1 MNVLPVAPDPVQR
14 SAPRPALLAAL
25 LAATT
30 VALLT
35 WPWILSGWDFFT
47 QKSFDHDRF
56 HLPLVRHFAAQWPAV
71 DLSDYPSA
79 TGPGMHLALA
89 TLAQIF
95 GTGESMLQWLGSFFG
110 IGLAATVAW
119 RLAAW
124 RGHAFHG
131 FLLALPLCL
140 NPYFLG
146 NSIWVM
152 TDNASLWMLA
162 IVLLG
167 TTFVA
172 ATPARLGRWGVAA
185 AAACLVRQI
194 NLWVLPALVLGAWRS
209 WRAGGFSR
217 GPLAVAA
224 VAATLPAIGL
234 VAFFAWLWGGLT
246 PPQFHE
252 YHEVKIQTS
261 ALPYGMAV
269 FGTYGAPLWL
279 AVGFGGVA
287 FLRKPVTIVAL
298 VAWIAMTGV
307 ARDSFVSLDE
317 GRFGGW
323 VWRLVDATPVP
334 GGWSIAL
341 TVLSLGGTLLIARL
355 VDVAA
360 ERGWGANAR
369 LAVVLFGGFLLAHAV
384 NRVVAQRYFDPTTLL
399 FLAMLAALA
408 WPRGEDHA
416 NPRERNR
423 WIVAVAT
430 VAAMQA
436 GFVGVTLFRPLV
448 KNGPTPENR
457 VIEGVGET
465 PWEES
470 VRPRGEGP

>member
-1 MNVLPVAPDPVQR
+1 MMDFPVASA
-14 SAPRPALLAAL
+14 SAPRVRPAALAAL
-25 LAATT
+25 LAAAT

-35 WPWILSGWDFFT
+35 WPWILSGRDFFT

-56 HLPLVRHFAAQWPAV
+56 HLPLVRQFSAQWPAV

-79 TGPGMHLALA
+79 TGPGMHVALA
-89 TLAQIF
+89 TLAQVF
-95 GTGESMLQWLGSFFG
+95 GTGETTLQWLGSFFG
-110 IGLAATVAW
+110 LGLAATLAW

-124 RGHAFHG
+124 RGCASQG

-185 AAACLVRQI
+185 AAACFVRQI

-224 VAATLPAIGL
+224 IAATLPAIGL

-252 YHEVKIQTS
+252 YHEVKVQPS
-261 ALPYGMAV
+261 ALPYGLAL
-269 FGTYGAPLWL
+269 FGAYGAPLWL
-279 AVGFGGVA
+279 ALGSGGAA
-287 FLRKPVTIVAL
+287 FLRKPMTIVAI
-298 VAWIAMTGV
+298 VAWAAITALAG
-307 ARDSFVSLDE
+307 DSTVSLEE
-317 GRFGGW
+317 GRIGGW
-323 VWRLVDATPVP
+323 VWTLVRETPVP
-334 GGWSIAL
+334 GGWSVAL
-341 TVLSLGGTLLIARL
+341 TALSLAGTLLIARL

-360 ERGWGANAR
+360 RRGLGANAR

-399 FLAMLAALA
+399 FVAMLAALA

-416 NPRERNR
+416 SPRERNR
-423 WIVAVAT
+423 WLVAVAAIA
-430 VAAMQA
+430 VIQA
-436 GFVGVTLFRPLV
+436 VFVGATLFRPLV
-448 KNGPTPENR
+448 ANGPTPENR
-457 VIEGVGET
+457 VIDGVGET

-470 VRPRGEGP
+470 TRPMEAK